1 MPNGKSW
8 KEMKMESI
16 NKQLAMLE
24 RKKEV
29 LNTREN
35 PIDIIRVVGDIVNI
49 YIDLG
54 ETQKAINLRVLLTQL
69 ELQNEALISRM
80 KTIIN
85 E

>member
-1 MPNGKSW
+1 
-8 KEMKMESI
+8 MESI